1 MFRSVL
7 VVSALGAILALAA
20 CGPSQPQQQAQ
31 LVQPAPQVVQA
42 QPQVIEQAP
51 PQVVVQQQPQ
61 VVYAQPA
68 YNNGAGDYAAGV
80 VTGALLSGGG
90 GYHTT
95 VVHHVYTPVPVY
107 HAAPVY
113 VRPAPAY
120 RSSYSSG
127 GYRSRH

>member
-7 VVSALGAILALAA
+7 VVSTLGAALALTA
-20 CGPSQPQQQAQ
+20 CSHSNQQPQQQAQ
-31 LVQPAPQVVQA
+31 LVQPAPQVVQ

-51 PQVVVQQQPQ
+51 PQVIVQQQPQ

-120 RSSYSSG
+120 RSSYSSS
-127 GYRSRH
+127 YRSRH